1 MYNAKQEGMVM
12 EETEELPSPWWPTK
26 SKASPYN
33 SKLEG
38 DGYGGH
44 GGVQLCG
51 GGWPHPIVQS
61 AANVTIHHLGPTV

>member
-1 MYNAKQEGMVM
+1 MSAAGGHGGGPHRAKLAHVQRQTG
-12 EETEELPSPWWPTK
+12 
-26 SKASPYN
+26 
-33 SKLEG
+33 G
-38 DGYGGH
+38 DGDGGD